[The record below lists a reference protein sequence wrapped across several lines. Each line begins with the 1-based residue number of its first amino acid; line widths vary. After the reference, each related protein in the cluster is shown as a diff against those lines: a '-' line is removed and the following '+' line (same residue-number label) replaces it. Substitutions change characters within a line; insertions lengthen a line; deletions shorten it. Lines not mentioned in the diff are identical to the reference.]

1 MAVLRY
7 LSHPQVAIDP
17 GLPVPRWSLSRDGR
31 ERMLAMCG
39 PDWLETTTAIVS
51 SSETKA
57 CEAAAI
63 LGAALGLLPEVDP
76 ALDEIDRS
84 ATGYVPHA
92 RHEALTDAFFARPD
106 DSAEGWE
113 RARDVTARGMAAL
126 RHHVARHLASDAKT
140 ASGDLLLIGH
150 GAIGTLTMC
159 ALAGIAPERRHDQP
173 SGGGAIWAASLPDLV
188 LIHRW
193 RPAEAVAGEGHR
205 C

>member
-17 GLPVPRWSLSRDGR
+17 ALPVPRWSLSRNGR
-31 ERMLAMCG
+31 ERMLALSSA
-39 PDWLETTTAIVS
+39 DWLEATTTIVS

-63 LGAALGLLPEVDP
+63 LGAARGLLPEVDP

-92 RHEALTDAFFARPD
+92 RHEALTDAFFGSPD

-113 RARDVTARGMAAL
+113 RARDVTARGVAAL
-126 RHHVARHLASDAKT
+126 RHHVARHLAGEAGT
-140 ASGDLLLIGH
+140 ALGDLLLIGH

-159 ALAGIAPERRHDQP
+159 ALAGIAHERRHDQP
-173 SGGGAIWAASLPDLV
+173 AGGGAIWAARLPDLT

-193 RPAEAVAGEGHR
+193 RTAEAVAGAGPR